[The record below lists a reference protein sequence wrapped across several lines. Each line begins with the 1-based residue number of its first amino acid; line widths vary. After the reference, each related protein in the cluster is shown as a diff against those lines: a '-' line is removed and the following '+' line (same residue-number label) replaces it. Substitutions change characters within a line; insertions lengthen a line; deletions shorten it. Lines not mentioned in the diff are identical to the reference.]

1 MSRRKSPVKRE
12 GLADLLGASADLAQ
26 APPTEQTL
34 AVKDLQPGQGQPRR
48 EFNDQSLGEL
58 AESIRQRGILQP
70 LLVRPAQGG
79 FEIVAGERRW
89 RAAQLAGLQEVPVM
103 IRELS
108 DQEARHLALIE
119 NLQREDLN
127 MVDEVDAKL
136 ELVASTLNLTRE
148 AARSRLMQL
157 LREEVGDDHHALE
170 TLFSTLGESWSNF
183 AKTKL
188 RILNWPELILDAVR
202 EGLPYTLAG
211 VIVSA
216 PESEHQRLLKQA
228 RAGASREELKAEVQL
243 LKTAQTPEPPRL
255 ARVGKVLSS
264 RKWAAG
270 LDTQEQKDVEKW
282 LARMPQVLQKALGG
296 NDPQENS

>member
-12 GLADLLGASADLAQ
+12 GLAGLLGASADLAQ

-70 LLVRPAQGG
+70 LLVRPVQGG

-157 LREEVGDDHHALE
+157 LREEEGDDHHALE
-170 TLFSTLGESWSNF
+170 NLFSTLGESWSNF

-188 RILNWPELILDAVR
+188 RILNWPELLLDAVR

-270 LDTQEQKDVEKW
+270 LDAQEQKDVEKW
-282 LARMPQVLQKALGG
+282 LARMPHVLQKALGG
-296 NDPQENS
+296 NETQENS

>member
-70 LLVRPAQGG
+70 LLVRPVQGG

-188 RILNWPELILDAVR
+188 ELPRRNILSVTPQHLD
-202 EGLPYTLAG
+202 
-211 VIVSA
+211 
-216 PESEHQRLLKQA
+216 
-228 RAGASREELKAEVQL
+228 
-243 LKTAQTPEPPRL
+243 
-255 ARVGKVLSS
+255 
-264 RKWAAG
+264 
-270 LDTQEQKDVEKW
+270 
-282 LARMPQVLQKALGG
+282 
-296 NDPQENS
+296 